1 MQLVTADIDQFAW
14 GREFLLIIP
23 RGDGLEAETG
33 SGQTHNQ
40 DQQPYAY
47 AP

>member
-1 MQLVTADIDQFAW
+1 
-14 GREFLLIIP
+14 LIIP
-23 RGDGLEAETG
+23 RGEGLEDETG

>member
-1 MQLVTADIDQFAW
+1 MQSVTADIDQLAR
-14 GREFLLIIP
+14 GGEFLLIIP
-23 RGDGLEAETG
+23 GGDGLEDETG